1 MVWVLLLFGA
11 PIFIILEM
19 LIYEVHTLKRR
30 VKNDPNYRNKI
41 ERVAMNATFDTMLAD
56 RKRMR
61 RLFFWYYLIANI
73 ANIIYSYV

>member
-1 MVWVLLLFGA
+1 MVWTLLLFGA
-11 PIFIILEM
+11 PIFIILEG
-19 LIYEVHTLKRR
+19 LIHEISILKRK
-30 VKNDPNYRNKI
+30 VKVDDNFRNET
-41 ERVAMNATFDTMLAD
+41 ERIAMMATLDTMLQD

>member
-1 MVWVLLLFGA
+1 MVWTLLLFGA
-11 PIFIILEM
+11 PIFIILEG
-19 LIYEVHTLKRR
+19 LIHEINLLKRR
-30 VKNDPNYRNKI
+30 TKMDETYRNEI
-41 ERVAMNATFDTMLAD
+41 ERTSMLATLDAMMGD